1 MSPVNALRGSQ
12 IAMRHE
18 LHKDVRAHRGSAKR
32 GKVYIHIGLNPL
44 DSIGN
49 VIICEYLC
57 FFWILPLV
65 FLVIIISI
73 YLYIYIY
80 QWCINPY
87 INGCVSIMSTMHW
100 LEVWRMWKFLGSS
113 AWQRWENV
121 PFLLKR
127 ASFDTRL
134 FWAIS
139 GPNMFFT
146 TLFCANGGS
155 QSASVHRMVPYTIT
169 WSTMINIYRDFGLKG
184 FPMEFESRDRNSWTI
199 CLVVLTIL
207 KNMSSSMGRM
217 TSHIWNGK

>member
-1 MSPVNALRGSQ
+1 
-12 IAMRHE
+12 
-18 LHKDVRAHRGSAKR
+18 
-32 GKVYIHIGLNPL
+32 
-44 DSIGN
+44 
-49 VIICEYLC
+49 
-57 FFWILPLV
+57 
-65 FLVIIISI
+65 
-73 YLYIYIY
+73 
-80 QWCINPY
+80 
-87 INGCVSIMSTMHW
+87 MSTMHW

-207 KNMSSSMGRM
+207 KNMSSSNGIMTFPSIMESHKTHVPNHQPAVNCPYHSDVRPLPRFQSYLSSSPTSGCPMVPPRWDRAGR
-217 TSHIWNGK
+217 TRERGSCSSGAAGRTKSGWCWSQVSLW

>member
-1 MSPVNALRGSQ
+1 
-12 IAMRHE
+12 
-18 LHKDVRAHRGSAKR
+18 
-32 GKVYIHIGLNPL
+32 
-44 DSIGN
+44 
-49 VIICEYLC
+49 
-57 FFWILPLV
+57 
-65 FLVIIISI
+65 
-73 YLYIYIY
+73 
-80 QWCINPY
+80 
-87 INGCVSIMSTMHW
+87 MSTMHW

-113 AWQRWENV
+113 AWQRWESV

-184 FPMEFESRDRNSWTI
+184 FPMEFESRDRNSWTLFGGFNHLEKYESQWEGSYHI
-199 CLVVLTIL
+199 LWKIKFMFQTTNQTIHISTWVMTAEFFHCQVAPQRCFPRCHFPISPAASGAPPWRSQVLAPRFLAHLVR
-207 KNMSSSMGRM
+207 K
-217 TSHIWNGK
+217 